1 MHERASQTLNR
12 PREPMPE
19 AFFMLAPP
27 ALAATSLIERAR
39 TRLVA
44 KPYGSLCI
52 W

>member
-27 ALAATSLIERAR
+27 ALSLIERAR